1 MTLTQSYTIGGGGG
15 MSFLIFKYLK
25 LKRNFF
31 LNFSIAQLK
40 TNFANFGGREKK
52 KKLLYFWIFFLA
64 SVLQGKRKVSGS
76 LTKNTITVQY
86 F

>member
-1 MTLTQSYTIGGGGG
+1 

-40 TNFANFGGREKK
+40 TNFANFGGREIKYKK
-52 KKLLYFWIFFLA
+52 NYIFGFSVWRVFFKVKGRFLE
-64 SVLQGKRKVSGS
+64 V
-76 LTKNTITVQY
+76 
-86 F
+86 